1 MLASARVPLHAGGA
15 RWGLMLAG
23 GQAGRQTHRR
33 RGAGR
38 PGWHAQMPA
47 YAGALPSQQPAAV
60 RQHVHIPP
68 WLRVRLLK
76 QCHRCHVSI
85 HGRRAHGVEDQ
96 EPREDCC
103 KAEGLQRRD
112 DLAEA
117 HDRPERAVNVAR
129 EQGDVVESGAPTG
142 DHQGGEGEQEGQG
155 RRRAN
160 QGRAGSARLRQ
171 QPPEDRQLRGAQ
183 QQHLGPG
190 HHGCGGLHPPQQRRR
205 RAPLGHDNLLPEGG
219 AGE

>member
-60 RQHVHIPP
+60 RRHVQ
-68 WLRVRLLK
+68 VRLLK
-76 QCHRCHVSI
+76 QCHRRCVCTR
-85 HGRRAHGVEDQ
+85 GRRAHGAEDQ
-96 EPREDCC
+96 DPREDRRE
-103 KAEGLQRRD
+103 AQGLQRRY
-112 DLAEA
+112 DLTEA
-117 HDRPERAVNVAR
+117 HDGPERAVDVAR